1 MWIIPCPPLPGR
13 TGSVLHLAGEAR
25 RPEPAAERVQRR
37 GEERQAPARIVH
49 AVNTYFTDQGEP
61 AVFRGRVDGH
71 RKRSFEV
78 HHGLIGSGEA
88 VIAHQDSE
96 VRHWLKHYNDKIM
109 AVDMES
115 GGLSQF
121 WQENSVR
128 GDHNP
133 DWVVV
138 RGISDG
144 ADTQKNDDAHELA
157 AHNAAH
163 IVRELFPYLL

>member
-1 MWIIPCPPLPGR
+1 MI
-13 TGSVLHLAGEAR
+13 
-25 RPEPAAERVQRR
+25 
-37 GEERQAPARIVH
+37 
-49 AVNTYFTDQGEP
+49 
-61 AVFRGRVDGH
+61 RGRVDGH
-71 RKRSFEV
+71 HKRSFEV

-88 VIAHQDSE
+88 VIADADSE
-96 VRHWLKHYNDKIM
+96 VRHWLKHYNDKIL

-128 GDHNP
+128 QENNP
-133 DWVVV
+133 GWVVV

-144 ADTQKNDDAHELA
+144 ADAKKNDDAHELA

-163 IVRELFPYLL
+163 VVRELLPYLL